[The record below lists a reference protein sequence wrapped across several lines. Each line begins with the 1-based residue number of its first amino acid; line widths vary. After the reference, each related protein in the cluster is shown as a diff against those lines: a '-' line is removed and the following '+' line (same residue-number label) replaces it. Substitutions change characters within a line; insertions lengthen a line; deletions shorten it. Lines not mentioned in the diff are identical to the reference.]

1 MGGLLMVKAA
11 AYGWL
16 GGLIAAPFLWLPA
29 LGVSVWILVREP
41 RSRAVLLPLAA
52 AWGLCLPLLWHMMAG
67 DRISTLR
74 NWIVTGPVY
83 LLAALSIALLIGT
96 AWYAMRQ
103 MDRRWKKRLLE
114 VGAALYLASG
124 LVLFLLFYFWL
135 QAGGERGVV
144 VVQLMCALLAC
155 AVWLLLAGS

>member
-74 NWIVTGPVY
+74 NWIVTGR
-83 LLAALSIALLIGT
+83 SIC
-96 AWYAMRQ
+96 WPPCP
-103 MDRRWKKRLLE
+103 
-114 VGAALYLASG
+114 SP
-124 LVLFLLFYFWL
+124 
-135 QAGGERGVV
+135 
-144 VVQLMCALLAC
+144 C
-155 AVWLLLAGS
+155 

>member
-29 LGVSVWILVREP
+29 LGVSVWILVRE
-41 RSRAVLLPLAA
+41 LPLAA

-74 NWIVTGPVY
+74 NWIVTGR
-83 LLAALSIALLIGT
+83 SIC
-96 AWYAMRQ
+96 WPPCP
-103 MDRRWKKRLLE
+103 
-114 VGAALYLASG
+114 SP
-124 LVLFLLFYFWL
+124 
-135 QAGGERGVV
+135 
-144 VVQLMCALLAC
+144 C
-155 AVWLLLAGS
+155 